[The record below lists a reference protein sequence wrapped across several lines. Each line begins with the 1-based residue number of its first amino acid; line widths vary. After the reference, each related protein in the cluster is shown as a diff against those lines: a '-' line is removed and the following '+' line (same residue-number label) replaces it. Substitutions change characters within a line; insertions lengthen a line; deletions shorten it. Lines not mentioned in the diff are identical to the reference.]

1 MTVFLNILWFILGGF
16 WMGLAWLLA
25 GILMIVT
32 IVGIP
37 WARAAFNVASFSFW
51 PFGRV
56 AVDRRFLTGRD
67 DIGTGAIGVIGNVV
81 WFLLAG
87 WWLALGH
94 LVAAVA
100 CAITII
106 GIPFALQHVKL
117 ALLAVAPIGQEI
129 VPVELQRPGR
139 F

>member
-1 MTVFLNILWFILGGF
+1 MSLILNLLWFLLGGF

-25 GILMIVT
+25 AFIMVIT
-32 IVGIP
+32 IIGIP
-37 WARAAFNVASFSFW
+37 WAGAAFNIAMFSFW
-51 PFGRV
+51 PFGRQ
-56 AVDRRFLTGRD
+56 AVDRRMLTGRD
-67 DIGTGAIGVIGNVV
+67 DLGTGPIGVIGNVV

-117 ALLAVAPIGQEI
+117 ALLAIAPIGQEI
-129 VPVELQRPGR
+129 VSVKLQRW
-139 F
+139 

>member
-1 MTVFLNILWFILGGF
+1 MNLILNLLWFVLGGV
-16 WMGLAWLLA
+16 WMGLAWVLA
-25 GILMIVT
+25 GVIMVVT

-37 WARAAFNVASFSFW
+37 WARAAFGIASFSLW

-56 AVDRRFLTGRD
+56 AVDRRLLTGRD
-67 DIGTGAIGVIGNVV
+67 DIGTGALGMIGNIV

-94 LVAAVA
+94 LAAAVVLA
-100 CAITII
+100 VTII
-106 GIPFALQHVKL
+106 GIPFAFQHVKL
-117 ALLAVAPIGQEI
+117 AVLAVAPIGQEI
-129 VPVELQRPGR
+129 VPVGARR

>member
-1 MTVFLNILWFILGGF
+1 MTLLLNLLWFILGGF
-16 WMGLAWLLA
+16 IAGLSWVLA

-37 WARAAFNVASFSFW
+37 WAGAAFKIASFSFW

-56 AVDRRFLTGRD
+56 AIDRRALTGRAD
-67 DIGTGAIGVIGNVV
+67 LGAGGLGLIGNIV
-81 WFLLAG
+81 WFILAG

-94 LVAAVA
+94 LGMAVA
-100 CAITII
+100 LAVTII
-106 GIPFALQHVKL
+106 GIPFAWQHVKL
-117 ALLAVAPIGQEI
+117 AILAIAPIGQEI
-129 VPVELQRPGR
+129 VPAGLRR